1 MKATVHTSMRW
12 IQQHMR
18 YLHYM
23 ENHGSE
29 GQPPLSSPLPQSA
42 SEPKSTVA
50 EADTNGPAI
59 SGIIAVPR

>member
-29 GQPPLSSPLPQSA
+29 GQPPLSSPLQQSPA
-42 SEPKSTVA
+42 ESKSSAA
-50 EADTNGPAI
+50 EADATGPVKTGNTAI
-59 SGIIAVPR
+59 SL